1 MKLSEAVKQKQKRE
15 AAKQRAIQKLIWKD
29 IAAEGCETKFQS
41 ASSDQEDKFKEKQDE
56 K

>member
-15 AAKQRAIQKLIWKD
+15 VAKQKAIQKLIWNDK
-29 IAAEGCETKFQS
+29 IKETR
-41 ASSDQEDKFKEKQDE
+41 QDE

>member
-15 AAKQRAIQKLIWKD
+15 AAKQKAVQKLIWKD
-29 IAAEGCETKFQS
+29 KIKET
-41 ASSDQEDKFKEKQDE
+41 KQDE